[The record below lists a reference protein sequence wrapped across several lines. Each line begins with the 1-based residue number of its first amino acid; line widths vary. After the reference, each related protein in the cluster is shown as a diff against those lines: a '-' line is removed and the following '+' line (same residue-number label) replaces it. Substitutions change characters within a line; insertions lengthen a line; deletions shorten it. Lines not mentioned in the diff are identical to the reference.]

1 LLFLAAEHEVVV
13 MQTTE
18 VLVIVLPT
26 VVTDGLSVELYF
38 LVVSSLVLVV
48 AFAVELVSVGYFVF
62 ELVSVGYFVV
72 ELVSVG
78 YFVVEL
84 VFGVEVSVKDV
95 EGFDSSQTKVNL
107 EYIAQG

>member
-48 AFAVELVSVGYFVF
+48 AFAVELVSVGY
-62 ELVSVGYFVV
+62 SVV

-84 VFGVEVSVKDV
+84 VFGVEYGVVVKDV
-95 EGFDSSQTKVNL
+95 EGFDSSQTK
-107 EYIAQG
+107 

>member
-48 AFAVELVSVGYFVF
+48 AFAVELVSVGYFAV

-78 YFVVEL
+78 YFVVE
-84 VFGVEVSVKDV
+84 VSVKDV
-95 EGFDSSQTKVNL
+95 EGFDSSQTKVHL

>member
-48 AFAVELVSVGYFVF
+48 AFAVELVSVGYFV
-62 ELVSVGYFVV
+62 V

-78 YFVVEL
+78 YSV
-84 VFGVEVSVKDV
+84 VEVSVKDV